1 MTSVGP
7 FSVQVVALAAAALL
21 AGLVAFGLQRHARV
35 HGGKSAAALLLDGV
49 LIALVVARLAYV
61 ARWWPQYAAAPR
73 AIAAIGDGGFLG
85 WAGALAALAFLGWRL
100 RGLPALRRPVLGGLA
115 AGVLAWGLAQGA
127 VVALQRDAPRLAS
140 LQLRTLDGAPAS
152 PALTAGKPVVVN
164 LWASWCPPCRREMP
178 VLARTQ
184 AEHANVAVLM
194 IDQGETAGTVR
205 AFLASQGLR
214 FDTVLLD
221 PASSAMRAYGS
232 RGLPTTLFF
241 DASGRL
247 VESHVGEITAARLED
262 VIGARFIP

>member
-7 FSVQVVALAAAALL
+7 FSVQVVAIAAAALL
-21 AGLVAFGLQRHARV
+21 AGLVAFGLQRRERV
-35 HGGKSAAALLLDGV
+35 HGGKRAAALLLDGL
-49 LIALVVARLAYV
+49 LIALVAARLAYV

-85 WAGALAALAFLGWRL
+85 WAGVLAALAFLGWRL

-115 AGVLAWGLAQGA
+115 AGIVAWGLAQGL
-127 VVALQRDAPRLAS
+127 VVTLQRDAPQLAS
-140 LQLRTLDGAPAS
+140 LHLSTLAGAPVT
-152 PALTAGKPVVVN
+152 PALTAGKPVVAN

-178 VLARTQ
+178 VLARAQ
-184 AEHANVAVLM
+184 GEHANVAILM
-194 IDQGETAGTVR
+194 INQGEDARTVR
-205 AFLASQGLR
+205 AFLDSQGLH
-214 FDTVLLD
+214 FGNVLLD

-241 DASGRL
+241 DANGRL

-262 VIGARFIP
+262 VIGARFGH